1 VAAEF
6 RVTRTAR
13 LLGQSLDVLLW
24 VFMGALASFTLALHL
39 GVLTGV
45 GLGAI
50 AAAAVC
56 GGIGLALGIL
66 ELVRRGNTR
75 LPAA

>member
-1 VAAEF
+1 MAA
-6 RVTRTAR
+6 
-13 LLGQSLDVLLW
+13 LLTIGW
-24 VFMGALASFTLALHL
+24 
-39 GVLTGV
+39 
-45 GLGAI
+45 GLGSTEALL
-50 AAAAVC
+50 